1 MQFCTLP
8 PLFLLTFY
16 VIGVR
21 VSPSFLLSIHRGKS
35 ALAIYVPEVKV
46 ATRSVRNLEILD
58 WIDREWQSSPG
69 SIGTG
74 SRNFRVFRE
83 RSGFLEKV
91 RDSWT

>member
-58 WIDREWQSSPG
+58 WIGNGNLLRDRNGFPKL
-69 SIGTG
+69 
-74 SRNFRVFRE
+74 
-83 RSGFLEKV
+83 SGFP
-91 RDSWT
+91 RTFGIS